1 MLALLLGPWSLPFEF
16 NIRAFAVLVALGIVI
31 GRVLVRR
38 AALVYG
44 PGDPVNAVAAY
55 TACILGGI
63 LGAHLFEVL
72 AYDPEPLRREGPLLL
87 LKVWKGSA
95 SIGGALGGFGA
106 ILLYFRSQR
115 LRAGPYTD
123 ALALGIVPAWAV
135 ARLGCAAA
143 HDHPGV
149 RSSSWLAVQFPDGPR
164 LDLGLLDALVLAV
177 LGAVLWWLARKKRPQ
192 GALFGV
198 FALGYSVPRF
208 FLDFLRAT
216 DLPNSDRRFYG
227 LTPSQ
232 WICPLLALG
241 GIWLLRHGLASPAP
255 APDPPGPSIGS
266 APAAP

>member
-1 MLALLLGPWSLPFEF
+1 M
-16 NIRAFAVLVALGIVI
+16 
-31 GRVLVRR
+31 
-38 AALVYG
+38 
-44 PGDPVNAVAAY
+44 
-55 TACILGGI
+55 
-63 LGAHLFEVL
+63 
-72 AYDPEPLRREGPLLL
+72 
-87 LKVWKGSA
+87 
-95 SIGGALGGFGA
+95 
-106 ILLYFRSQR
+106 RS
-115 LRAGPYTD
+115 T
-123 ALALGIVPAWAV
+123 
-135 ARLGCAAA
+135 
-143 HDHPGV
+143 
-149 RSSSWLAVQFPDGPR
+149 SWLAVQFPDGPR